1 LRRTK
6 EQIGKPEYKI
16 KTVNTATRSS
26 TQNAAIASSLV
37 DTEARAMGAIDCAK
51 EIVKEVL
58 TKKEPE
64 VPLVDSAQVLKDRV
78 PGHSFSIYVERLT
91 KVMELVKWTA
101 STFGSILTALVARK
115 LTSTKLGSVLG
126 LLLGFTGTSKL
137 MDWVMDKAQKL
148 QLMKTKQKF
157 ATETFTYEDIEDEP
171 MGDMLDA
178 RADVMA
184 LGKLKHKQSIG
195 SVEYTK
201 EIGFI
206 PVIQRQINETTI
218 LQVSFE
224 TLAQL
229 ATPSNMSL
237 NSTVDTAWERINHTA
252 RILHS
257 VNNDKLL
264 PVFNVNAVQDS
275 VILAYGVAR
284 KMHQERENV
293 NFPRPIA
300 SLTTPL
306 SVMDTGMARYR
317 SLLSSALKEM
327 LDLIKNKQ
335 AWLFYQSVRPYLSVW
350 DLMHWVWLNLILT
363 P

>member
-1 LRRTK
+1 
-6 EQIGKPEYKI
+6 
-16 KTVNTATRSS
+16 
-26 TQNAAIASSLV
+26 
-37 DTEARAMGAIDCAK
+37 
-51 EIVKEVL
+51 
-58 TKKEPE
+58 
-64 VPLVDSAQVLKDRV
+64 
-78 PGHSFSIYVERLT
+78 
-91 KVMELVKWTA
+91 MELVKWTA

-115 LTSTKLGSVLG
+115 LTSTKLGSILG

-137 MDWVMDKAQKL
+137 IDWVMDKAQKL

-206 PVIQRQINETTI
+206 PVIQKQINETTI

-252 RILHS
+252 RTLHS

-306 SVMDTGMARYR
+306 SATDTGMARYR